1 MMDVFIRQ
9 AGYYA
14 IAYGIYKI
22 TIPMIHILLVFL
34 IGY

>member
-1 MMDVFIRQ
+1 MIDLMIKQ

-14 IAYGIYKI
+14 IAYGIYKM